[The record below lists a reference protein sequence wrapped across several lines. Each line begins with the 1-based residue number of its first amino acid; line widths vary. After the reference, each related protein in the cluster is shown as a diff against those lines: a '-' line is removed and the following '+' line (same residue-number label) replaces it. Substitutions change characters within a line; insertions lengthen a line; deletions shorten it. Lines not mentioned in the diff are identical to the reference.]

1 MSNTIRKRSKRSRH
15 IRVFL
20 LFGCLLTAI
29 FILFV
34 SMAGRKE
41 FTIPHKLGL
50 ELIGPF
56 QTAISKVSNYAGSIW
71 DKYTDL
77 LNVRE
82 ENEQLRQELLQYKTA
97 NIEYREAVA
106 TNVRLQKLLE
116 LKESLPPPTLSAE
129 IVGKDPSLWFRTFT
143 INRGSS
149 DGVQKGM
156 PVVTV
161 EGVVGQVLTSSP
173 NYSKVLLATDPNS
186 AIDVIIQKNRSQGI
200 IRGAG
205 ESYDLLYI
213 LKNADVEKG
222 DAIVTSGMGGIFPK
236 GLPVGAVSWVQK
248 SKRGMFQNIRIK
260 PAVDFSKLEYLL
272 VILQEE
278 NLAEDTFQ

>member
-1 MSNTIRKRSKRSRH
+1 
-15 IRVFL
+15 
-20 LFGCLLTAI
+20 
-29 FILFV
+29 
-34 SMAGRKE
+34 MAGRKE

-186 AIDVIIQKNRSQGI
+186 AIEVITQKTRVQGI
-200 IRGAG
+200 VKGSG
-205 ESYDLLYI
+205 PETFNLHYV
-213 LKNADVEKG
+213 LKSAEVEKG
-222 DAIVTSGMGGIFPK
+222 DYVLTSGLGGVFPK
-236 GLPVGAVSWVQK
+236 GLMVGTVAEITK
-248 SKRGMFQNIRIK
+248 SRRGMFQNIEIK
-260 PAVDFSKLEYLL
+260 PAVDFSQLEYLIIIMKKYSL
-272 VILQEE
+272 T
-278 NLAEDTFQ
+278 ED

>member
-1 MSNTIRKRSKRSRH
+1 MRKRGKRFSH
-15 IRVFL
+15 IRFFL

-29 FILFV
+29 LILII

-41 FTIPHKLGL
+41 FSAPHKFGL
-50 ELIGPF
+50 EVIGPF
-56 QTAISKVSNYAGSIW
+56 QTAISKVSNYANSIW
-71 DKYTDL
+71 GKYIAL
-77 LNVRE
+77 LHVRG
-82 ENEQLRQELLQYKTA
+82 ENEQLRQELLKYKIA

-116 LKESLPPPTLSAE
+116 LKESLPPPTLTAE
-129 IVGKDPSLWFRTFT
+129 IVGKDPSLWFRTLT

-186 AIDVIIQKNRSQGI
+186 AIDVITQNTRVQGI
-200 IRGAG
+200 IKGVGRDAFALH
-205 ESYDLLYI
+205 YV
-213 LKNADVEKG
+213 LKSDDVEEE
-222 DAIVTSGMGGIFPK
+222 DYVLTSGLGGVFPK
-236 GLPVGAVSWVQK
+236 GLMVGTVSGIKK
-248 SKRGMFQNIRIK
+248 SRRGMFQNIDVI
-260 PAVDFSKLEYLL
+260 PAVDFSQLEYLIIIMKKFSL
-272 VILQEE
+272 T
-278 NLAEDTFQ
+278 ED

>member
-1 MSNTIRKRSKRSRH
+1 LDNTIRKRSKRSSHLR
-15 IRVFL
+15 IFL
-20 LFGCLLTAI
+20 LFGCLFTAI
-29 FILFV
+29 LILFI

-41 FTIPHKLGL
+41 FTVPHKLGL

-56 QTAISKVSNYAGSIW
+56 QTAISKVSNYTGSVW
-71 DKYTDL
+71 GKYTAL

-82 ENEQLRQELLQYKTA
+82 ENEQLRQELLQYKAA

-129 IVGKDPSLWFRTFT
+129 IVGKDPSIWFRTFT

-186 AIDVIIQKNRSQGI
+186 AIEVITQNTRVQGI
-200 IRGAG
+200 VKGQGPEAFALH
-205 ESYDLLYI
+205 YV
-213 LKNADVEKG
+213 LKSAEVEKG
-222 DAIVTSGMGGIFPK
+222 DYVMTSGLGGVFPK
-236 GLPVGAVSWVQK
+236 GLMVGTISEITK
-248 SKRGMFQNIRIK
+248 TRRGMFQNIEIK
-260 PAVDFSKLEYLL
+260 PAVDFSQLEYLIIIMKKYSL
-272 VILQEE
+272 T
-278 NLAEDTFQ
+278 ED

>member
-1 MSNTIRKRSKRSRH
+1 MIRKRDKRFKQ
-15 IRVFL
+15 IRFFL

-29 FILFV
+29 FILFI

-41 FTIPHKLGL
+41 FTAPHKLGL
-50 ELIGPF
+50 EVIGPF
-56 QTAISKVSNYAGSIW
+56 QTVISNVSNYVSGFW
-71 DKYTDL
+71 GKYIGL
-77 LNVRE
+77 INVRQ
-82 ENEQLRQELLQYKTA
+82 ENEQLRQELLKYKAA

-116 LKESLPPPTLSAE
+116 LKESLPPPTMTAE
-129 IVGKDPSLWFRTFT
+129 IIGKDPSLWFRTLT

-186 AIDVIIQKNRSQGI
+186 AIDIITQKTRVQGI
-200 IRGAG
+200 VKGLGREAFALH
-205 ESYDLLYI
+205 YV
-213 LKNADVEKG
+213 LKSAVVENG
-222 DAIVTSGMGGIFPK
+222 DYVLTSGLGGVFPK
-236 GLPVGAVSWVQK
+236 GLMVGTVSDIKK
-248 SKRGMFQNIRIK
+248 SRRGMFQDIEIE
-260 PAVDFSKLEYLL
+260 PAVDFSQLEYLIIIMKKYSL
-272 VILQEE
+272 TEE
-278 NLAEDTFQ
+278 

>member
-1 MSNTIRKRSKRSRH
+1 LSNTIRKRSKRSRH

-186 AIDVIIQKNRSQGI
+186 AIEVITQKTRVQGI
-200 IRGAG
+200 VKGSG
-205 ESYDLLYI
+205 PETFNLHYV
-213 LKNADVEKG
+213 LKSAEVEKG
-222 DAIVTSGMGGIFPK
+222 DYVLTSGLGGVFPK
-236 GLPVGAVSWVQK
+236 GLMVGTVAEITK
-248 SKRGMFQNIRIK
+248 SRRGMFQNIAIK
-260 PAVDFSKLEYLL
+260 PAVDFSQLEYLIIIMKKYSL
-272 VILQEE
+272 T
-278 NLAEDTFQ
+278 ED

>member
-1 MSNTIRKRSKRSRH
+1 MIRKRDKRFKQ
-15 IRVFL
+15 IRFFL

-29 FILFV
+29 FILFI

-41 FTIPHKLGL
+41 FTAPHKLGL
-50 ELIGPF
+50 EVIGPF
-56 QTAISKVSNYAGSIW
+56 QTVISNVSNYVSGFW
-71 DKYTDL
+71 GKYIGL
-77 LNVRE
+77 INVRQ
-82 ENEQLRQELLQYKTA
+82 ENEQLRQELMKYKAA

-116 LKESLPPPTLSAE
+116 LKESLPPPTMTAE
-129 IVGKDPSLWFRTFT
+129 IIGKDPSLWFRTLT

-186 AIDVIIQKNRSQGI
+186 AIDIITQKTRVQGI
-200 IRGAG
+200 VKGLGREAFALH
-205 ESYDLLYI
+205 YV
-213 LKNADVEKG
+213 LKSAVVEKG
-222 DAIVTSGMGGIFPK
+222 DYVLTSGLGGVFPK
-236 GLPVGAVSWVQK
+236 GLMVGTVSDIKK
-248 SKRGMFQNIRIK
+248 SRRGMFQDIEIE
-260 PAVDFSKLEYLL
+260 PAVDFSQLEYLIIIMKKYSL
-272 VILQEE
+272 TEE
-278 NLAEDTFQ
+278 

>member
-1 MSNTIRKRSKRSRH
+1 
-15 IRVFL
+15 
-20 LFGCLLTAI
+20 
-29 FILFV
+29 
-34 SMAGRKE
+34 MAGRKE
-41 FTIPHKLGL
+41 FTAPHKLGL
-50 ELIGPF
+50 EVIGPF
-56 QTAISKVSNYAGSIW
+56 QTAISKVSNYVGGFW
-71 DKYTDL
+71 GKYSEL
-77 LNVRE
+77 LDVRE

-116 LKESLPPPTLSAE
+116 LKESLPPPTLTAE

-186 AIDVIIQKNRSQGI
+186 AIEVITQKTRVQGI
-200 IRGAG
+200 VKGLGRDAFGLHYVLKSG
-205 ESYDLLYI
+205 E
-213 LKNADVEKG
+213 VVKG
-222 DAIVTSGMGGIFPK
+222 DYVLTSGLGGVFPK
-236 GLPVGAVSWVQK
+236 GLMVGTVSEVMK
-248 SKRGMFQNIRIK
+248 SRRGMFQTIEIE
-260 PAVDFSKLEYLL
+260 PAVDFSQLEYLIIIMKKYSL
-272 VILQEE
+272 TEE
-278 NLAEDTFQ
+278 

>member
-1 MSNTIRKRSKRSRH
+1 MSNTMRKKGKRSKQ
-15 IRVFL
+15 IRIFL

-29 FILFV
+29 LILII

-41 FTIPHKLGL
+41 FTAPHKFGL
-50 ELIGPF
+50 EVIGPF
-56 QTAISKVSNYAGSIW
+56 QTAIYKVSNYVGGFW
-71 DKYTDL
+71 EKYIAL
-77 LNVRE
+77 LHVRE

-116 LKESLPPPTLSAE
+116 LKESLPPPTLTAD
-129 IVGKDPSLWFRTFT
+129 IVGKDPSLWFRTLT

-186 AIDVIIQKNRSQGI
+186 AIEIITQKTRVQGI
-200 IRGAG
+200 VKGLGRDAFGLH
-205 ESYDLLYI
+205 YV
-213 LKNADVEKG
+213 LKSAEVEKG
-222 DAIVTSGMGGIFPK
+222 DYVLTSGLGGVFPK
-236 GLPVGAVSWVQK
+236 GLMVGTVTEIRK
-248 SKRGMFQNIRIK
+248 SRRGMFQDIEIQ
-260 PAVDFSKLEYLL
+260 PAVDFTQLEHLIIIMKKYSLT
-272 VILQEE
+272 EE
-278 NLAEDTFQ
+278 